1 MKNLN
6 SLAPVHTQMA
16 VKHRKLF
23 PSSTANN
30 TFDGCPDIC
39 DPTIPYPD
47 FDVLP
52 PPLYPPPPPELYLTG
67 NKSSQHVSPYV
78 IIIISLLA
86 SLFLLVGYY
95 VIIVKYCKGCSSF
108 RRRTTRS
115 TDSSGDGEAEFLDEI
130 HGPILDHPIWYIN
143 TVGLRSSVINSITIF
158 KYKKCENLI
167 EGTDCSVCLTEFRDD
182 ETLRLL
188 PKCNHAFHIP
198 CIDTWL
204 RSHTTCPLCRA
215 GIVPNNN
222 LNDQNSSVSGRS
234 EESHFENVSIGGE
247 IMDFNQV
254 RNEIIASREVSD
266 DGGTENCETDDQRK
280 EIKSIEADMF
290 SDRNGTYEVVE
301 NSSNNL
307 KTMKRSFS
315 VDLNSSGDAFLKFF
329 DERSASIAETLPVRM
344 KRSVSCSGKFSLSR
358 HFRIQSAILPL

>member
-1 MKNLN
+1 
-6 SLAPVHTQMA
+6 MA

-23 PSSTANN
+23 PSSSPNN
-30 TFDGCPDIC
+30 TFDGCSDIC
-39 DPTIPYPD
+39 DPIVPYPD

-52 PPLYPPPPPELYLTG
+52 PPLAPPPPLESYFIS

-95 VIIVKYCKGCSSF
+95 VIIVKYCRNCSRF
-108 RRRTTRS
+108 RRRRTRT
-115 TDSSGDGEAEFLDEI
+115 TDSTIGDGDEEFLDEI
-130 HGPILDHPIWYIN
+130 HGPILDHPIWYIT
-143 TVGLRSSVINSITIF
+143 TVGLQSSVINSITIF
-158 KYKKCENLI
+158 KYKKFDKLI
-167 EGTDCSVCLTEFRDD
+167 EGTDCSVCLTEFQDD

-215 GIVPNNN
+215 GIVPNNDVNISSN
-222 LNDQNSSVSGRS
+222 LAQNDQNSSVSGRR
-234 EESHFENVSIGGE
+234 EESHLENVSNVSG

-254 RNEIIASREVSD
+254 RNEIIASREVVD
-266 DGGTENCETDDQRK
+266 DGGTENCETGDQRK
-280 EIKSIEADMF
+280 EIKSIRADMF
-290 SDRNGTYEVVE
+290 SDRNSTPEIIE
-301 NSSNNL
+301 NSSNSI

-315 VDLNSSGDAFLKFF
+315 VDLNSTAETFLINF
-329 DERSASIAETLPVRM
+329 DERSSSVAEALPARM
-344 KRSVSCSGKFSLSR
+344 KRSVSCSGKSFLSR
-358 HFRIQSAILPL
+358 HFGSQSAVLPL

>member
-1 MKNLN
+1 
-6 SLAPVHTQMA
+6 MA

-23 PSSTANN
+23 PSSSANN

-52 PPLYPPPPPELYLTG
+52 PPLAPPPPLESYYTS
-67 NKSSQHVSPYV
+67 NKSSAQHVSPYV

-95 VIIVKYCKGCSSF
+95 VIIVKYCKGCSRF
-108 RRRTTRS
+108 RRRATRS
-115 TDSSGDGEAEFLDEI
+115 TDSSGDGEVEFLDEI
-130 HGPILDHPIWYIN
+130 HGPILDHPIWYIT
-143 TVGLRSSVINSITIF
+143 TVGLQSSVINSITIF
-158 KYKKCENLI
+158 KYKRCDNLI
-167 EGTDCSVCLTEFRDD
+167 EGTDCSVCLTEFQDD

-215 GIVPNNN
+215 GIVPNNDVN
-222 LNDQNSSVSGRS
+222 ICTTLAQNDQNSSVSGRR
-234 EESHFENVSIGGE
+234 EELHLENVSVGRD
-247 IMDFNQV
+247 IMDFNRV
-254 RNEIIASREVSD
+254 RNEIIASREVTD
-266 DGGTENCETDDQRK
+266 DGGTENCEIDDQRK
-280 EIKSIEADMF
+280 EVKSSRADMF
-290 SDRNGTYEVVE
+290 SDRNVTPDVIE
-301 NSSNNL
+301 NSSNSI

-315 VDLNSSGDAFLKFF
+315 VDLNSIRETFVINF
-329 DERSASIAETLPVRM
+329 DERSSSTAEPLPVRM
-344 KRSVSCSGKFSLSR
+344 KRSVSCSGKFFLSR
-358 HFRIQSAILPL
+358 HFGSQSAILPL

>member
-1 MKNLN
+1 
-6 SLAPVHTQMA
+6 MA

-23 PSSTANN
+23 PSSSANN

-52 PPLYPPPPPELYLTG
+52 PPLYPPPTPEFYLTS
-67 NKSSQHVSPYV
+67 NKSSSQHVSPYV

-95 VIIVKYCKGCSSF
+95 VIIIKYCKGRCRF
-108 RRRTTRS
+108 RRRRTRS
-115 TDSSGDGEAEFLDEI
+115 TDSSEAGEVEFLDEI
-130 HGPILDHPIWYIN
+130 HGPILDHPIWYIA
-143 TVGLRSSVINSITIF
+143 TVGLQSSVINSITIF
-158 KYKKCENLI
+158 KYKKCDNLI
-167 EGTDCSVCLTEFRDD
+167 EGTDCSVCLTEFQDD

-215 GIVPNNN
+215 AIVPNNDQ
-222 LNDQNSSVSGRS
+222 NDQNSSVSGRS
-234 EESHFENVSIGGE
+234 EESHLENVSIGGE

-254 RNEIIASREVSD
+254 RNEIIASREVAD
-266 DGGTENCETDDQRK
+266 DGDTENREIDDQRK
-280 EIKSIEADMF
+280 EIKSSKSDTF
-290 SDRNGTYEVVE
+290 SNRNGASELVE
-301 NSSNNL
+301 NSSNNI
-307 KTMKRSFS
+307 KTLKRSFS
-315 VDLNSSGDAFLKFF
+315 VDLNSFGDTFVINLE
-329 DERSASIAETLPVRM
+329 ERSSCIAETLPVRM
-344 KRSVSCSGKFSLSR
+344 KRSVSCSGKFFLSR
-358 HFRIQSAILPL
+358 HFQSQSAILPL